1 MMDSERSIIDPEGR
15 YPTRE
20 LRHFERIALQIWKL
34 LPLGLRLDRTRD
46 AIQID
51 WGDRE
56 EITILITPEA
66 VEFRLATVEWTGP
79 HSPALSSKLWKR
91 LPVDDLTEEALP
103 SLINEAR
110 EARRAEY
117 LPCRFCG
124 RRVPPEHRF
133 EEDVCNSCAE
143 RHLGILF

>member
-1 MMDSERSIIDPEGR
+1 MDFERSIIDPEGR
-15 YPTRE
+15 YPSLE
-20 LRHFERIALQIWKL
+20 LRHFERIALQIRDF
-34 LPLGLRLDRTRD
+34 LPHGLRLDRTRD

-51 WGDRE
+51 WNDQE

-66 VEFRLATVEWTGP
+66 VEFRLATVDWIGP
-79 HSPALSSKLWKR
+79 HSPVPSSKLWKR
-91 LPVDDLTEEALP
+91 VPIYELTEEALP

-124 RRVPPEHRF
+124 QLVPPEHRI
-133 EEDVCNSCAE
+133 EGDVCHSCAE
-143 RHLGILF
+143 RHLGIVF